1 MASSSANSSSS
12 RLVKLEVEAGGKE
25 DALASAVQ
33 DSTLHSTG
41 LVVGVV
47 AIWMACNVTLGT
59 ANKAIFSIIGFK
71 YPVFLTMCH
80 MIASHSMSA
89 LYLALYDSDSKAP
102 KPETIR
108 RVWMLSVT
116 FCLSITLNNI
126 GLKYVFVSFY
136 EILSACTAP
145 ITMLIAVLMQG
156 KRFHPAT
163 YCSMLPLCGGVM
175 LCVKGE
181 LNFHIIGFICC
192 GTATVLRG
200 AKSVIQ
206 GMLMSDGEK
215 LSPMQLLFHMS
226 RPCILFTGVWCALA
240 EYSAITADPKTYAM
254 KTWMMVGVS
263 SMLAVG
269 LNLFTFLVT
278 FYTSAVTLQVLGQL
292 KVVASILFSVSVFH
306 NQISPLAAVGTCVTI
321 CGMIMYARTKSWS
334 A

>member
-1 MASSSANSSSS
+1 MLSESERAKAQRALEIEKAPAPDAMAAAVSASP
-12 RLVKLEVEAGGKE
+12 AIH
-25 DALASAVQ
+25 SA
-33 DSTLHSTG
+33 G
-41 LVVGVV
+41 LVLAVV
-47 AIWMACNVTLGT
+47 AIWMACNVSIGT

-80 MIASHSMSA
+80 MLASHIMSGI
-89 LYLALYDSDSKAP
+89 YLSLYDKDGKPPKA
-102 KPETIR
+102 ETIK
-108 RVWMLSVT
+108 RVWLLSVT

-145 ITMLIAVLMQG
+145 ITMVLAVAIQG
-156 KRFHPAT
+156 KRFHPVT
-163 YCSMLPLCGGVM
+163 YFSMLPLCGGVM

-181 LNFHIIGFICC
+181 INFHIMGLICC

-215 LSPMQLLFHMS
+215 LTPMQLLFHMS
-226 RPCILFTGVWCALA
+226 RPCIFFTAVWCALA
-240 EYSAITADPKTYAM
+240 EYSLIVADPKAYLPN
-254 KTWMMVGVS
+254 TWMMVGVS
-263 SMLAVG
+263 SLLAVG

-306 NQISPLAAVGTCVTI
+306 NQISPLAAVGTAVTI
-321 CGMIMYARTKSWS
+321 CGMALYARTKSWEP
-334 A
+334 

>member
-1 MASSSANSSSS
+1 MKNGSSYE
-12 RLVKLEVEAGGKE
+12 RLEVAAPAAPA
-25 DALASAVQ
+25 DQLAKAVD
-33 DSTLHSTG
+33 DSSIHSTG
-41 LVVGVV
+41 LVLAVV
-47 AIWMACNVTLGT
+47 LIWMACNVSIGT
-59 ANKAIFSIIGFK
+59 ANKAIFSLIGFK
-71 YPVFLTMCH
+71 YPVFLTLCH
-80 MIASHSMSA
+80 MLASHIMSGI
-89 LYLALYDSDSKAP
+89 YLALYDKSSTKPKA
-102 KPETIR
+102 ETIK
-108 RVWMLSVT
+108 RVWLLSVT

-145 ITMLIAVLMQG
+145 ITMLLAVCIQG
-156 KRFHPAT
+156 KRFHPVT
-163 YCSMLPLCGGVM
+163 YFSMLPLCGGVM

-181 LNFHIIGFICC
+181 LNFHIMGLLCC

-200 AKSVIQ
+200 AKSIIQ

-215 LSPMQLLFHMS
+215 LTPMQLLFHMS

-240 EYSAITADPKTYAM
+240 EYSHIVADPKTYTPN
-254 KTWMMVGVS
+254 TWMMVGVS

-306 NQISPLAAVGTCVTI
+306 NQISPLAAIGTCVTI
-321 CGMIMYARTKSWS
+321 CGMALYARTKSWE